1 MLPDGGIVLTY
12 RTHSWQASGVA
23 ISYNDERSFDY
34 LLTGPYETIN
44 AFMHGE
50 DEFLVF
56 TGKSHRSDMS
66 TGVYRWVSSNP

>member
-1 MLPDGGIVLTY
+1 M
-12 RTHSWQASGVA
+12 A

-66 TGVYRWVSSNP
+66 AGVYR